1 MPKTFRLIIKE
12 SIQSASDTMAKIKE
26 KIKEAD
32 GKDTDIK
39 LEDIYV
45 VKNDNK
51 YDIMWVI
58 GQTKLLQ

>member
-58 GQTKLLQ
+58 G